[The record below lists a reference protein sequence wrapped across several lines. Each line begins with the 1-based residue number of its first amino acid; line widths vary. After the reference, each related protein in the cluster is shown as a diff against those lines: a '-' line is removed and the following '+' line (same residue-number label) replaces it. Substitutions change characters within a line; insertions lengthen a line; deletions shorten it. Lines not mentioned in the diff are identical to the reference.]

1 MIKREFKLNLK
12 SFLIWL
18 FILVAMFLATYL
30 IYPFMITDDAMKS
43 FDEMMKI
50 FPEEML
56 KAFNMDMNSISTAY
70 GWFKTEGFMY
80 VLLIIGFYSSIL
92 GGTILLKEESD
103 MTIEYLN
110 SLPIT
115 RSKIMTNKILV
126 GMIYIVAMV
135 LLLLL
140 FNYVALTIS
149 CDFDQKQFFL
159 LSLTPLLIGL
169 PFFALNLLISTF
181 FHNTKKSIAI
191 SLGLVFVFYILNTL
205 SELSDKV
212 EYLKYFSLYT
222 LADVRNVMADV
233 AIHPI
238 NVLLSLGLTIF
249 FFVLSYIRYQ
259 KKELV

>member
-18 FILVAMFLATYL
+18 FILIAMFLATYL

-56 KAFNMDMNSISTAY
+56 KAFNMDINSISTAY

-80 VLLIIGFYSSIL
+80 VLLIVGFYSSIL

-110 SLPIT
+110 SLPIK
-115 RSKIMTNKILV
+115 RSKIVTNKIIV
-126 GMIYIVAMV
+126 GITYILA
-135 LLLLL
+135 LILILLL
-140 FNYVALTIS
+140 FNYIALLIS
-149 CDFDQKQFFL
+149 CEFDQKQFFL
-159 LSLTPLLIGL
+159 LSITPILIGL
-169 PFFALNLLISTF
+169 PFFGLNLFLSTF

-191 SLGLVFVFYILNTL
+191 SLGLVFVFYILTTL

-212 EYLKYFSLYT
+212 EYLKYFSIYT
-222 LADVRNVMADV
+222 LADTRNVMADV
-233 AIHPI
+233 AINPWMVI
-238 NVLLSLGLTIF
+238 ISMILTVFLIG
-249 FFVLSYIRYQ
+249 LSYIHYQ
-259 KKELV
+259 RKELV